1 MTLIA
6 IQNWGLGYVLK
17 CVCKTVLKKIC
28 KFYVQH
34 VNLIPFIKFTKCEEI
49 ITLAKPWLA
58 LLKCK
63 RQ

>member
-1 MTLIA
+1 MTHIA

-49 ITLAKPWLA
+49 ITLAKP
-58 LLKCK
+58 
-63 RQ
+63 